1 MASLGVPAHGYGI
14 RYDYGIFNQKIKDG
28 FQIELPDE
36 WLRSGN
42 PWEFA
47 RPENTVNVHFYGKTH
62 ADNDHKGKAQA

>member
-1 MASLGVPAHGYGI
+1 MATLGVPAHGYGI

-28 FQIELPDE
+28 FQVELPDD

-47 RPENTVNVHFYGKTH
+47 RPENSVTSVFMERSESHDDQRAG
-62 ADNDHKGKAQA
+62 